1 MSYWIRQDDI
11 TNVFYFSNGIIS
23 QTSEGVGKIGTAFSS
38 FVGMNSF
45 SGAAA
50 DGIKAYIAEVH
61 LTTLLSIGE
70 IFTEFN
76 SKFLLY
82 RDGYFSIDDNSHA
95 QLHEETLFTNETFYT
110 TNRLD
115 VMGKSEDLQGVID
128 SIADIFPCSLP
139 SVAAVESDCTHIATT
154 LNQLNQSAGD
164 YEQTHLSDFDNLDRM
179 ISSLSA
185 FIDNYSGGRSMGSYQ
200 PGDVMSLPCFNN
212 LLTAV
217 NDASKARN
225 TEENKRVLSIAS
237 EHEEVRYKQLVEELA
252 EQREAD
258 GMWMAISS
266 GFEVVGGLFVIGVST
281 VSLVATC
288 GAAAPLA
295 VPGIIGGL
303 GMVVHGV
310 SNMYQG
316 INEMQL
322 GRTGNPF
329 AVASNPIRDTIF
341 CGNQTAWDI
350 FELAS
355 NICGIIGSAGASGY
369 LTATKAGID
378 TAAGVYRVAFTN
390 IGKSLLSVGAGA
402 GTNCGVN
409 KLFEANGWNT
419 NMGRYAALG
428 VSIVAGMASYGALS
442 AFDKATNISGLYPEK
457 ISDTNPANGSL
468 SNEQARRWYLEK
480 EATISDSIDHNASL
494 EEQAHQAFELRNEYR
509 AKARELMANREEAA
523 KLNATE
529 PNKTWDEIVQKQID
543 KGYAGDEIYKSILE
557 SAQRSRP
564 EVNNSLDLDPNNLP
578 KMKYP
583 LKPSDYLRGALDGS
597 VGSEIGEE
605 ANEY

>member
-45 SGAAA
+45 SGATA
-50 DGIKAYIAEVH
+50 DSIKAYIAEVH

-237 EHEEVRYKQLVEELA
+237 EHERVRFEQLKTELA

-258 GMWMAISS
+258 GKWMSIS
-266 GFEVVGGLFVIGVST
+266 GGLEVIGGVFVVGTSIA
-281 VSLVATC
+281 SLVVTG
-288 GAAAPLA
+288 GASAPLA
-295 VPGIIGGL
+295 IPGIIGGS
-303 GMVVHGV
+303 GMIAHGG
-310 SNMYQG
+310 SNLVQG
-316 INEMQL
+316 INEIKL
-322 GRTGNPF
+322 GKAGDSFT
-329 AVASNPIRDTIF
+329 VASNPIRDSIF

-350 FELAS
+350 FGMVSGAL
-355 NICGIIGSAGASGY
+355 GLVGSAGASGW
-369 LTATKAGID
+369 ASAAKAGID
-378 TAAGVYRVAFTN
+378 TTAGISRVVISN
-390 IGKSLLSVGAGA
+390 IGKSVVSVGAGV
-402 GTNCGVN
+402 GTNYGVN
-409 KLFEANGWNT
+409 KLFEVNGWDANV
-419 NMGRYAALG
+419 GRYVALG
-428 VSIVAGMASYGALS
+428 SSIIAGGLTYKGLTAL
-442 AFDKATNISGLYPEK
+442 DKATNFSGQYPAK
-457 ISDTNPANGSL
+457 LDSFSYNGKTLENTINKEFEYVKNSP
-468 SNEQARRWYLEK
+468 EQVQ
-480 EATISDSIDHNASL
+480 S
-494 EEQAHQAFELRNEYR
+494 LRNSFNSTVRKSFLQSLASEQR
-509 AKARELMANREEAA
+509 DALIDAGFSKADIARMEAGYV
-523 KLNATE
+523 
-529 PNKTWDEIVQKQID
+529 P
-543 KGYAGDEIYKSILE
+543 KGYQVHHIMPLDDSGTNSFENLILIDTQHHSVLTAYQNSFCKSLLPGESVTVNWPFLKGNIYT
-557 SAQRSRP
+557 P
-564 EVNNSLDLDPNNLP
+564 
-578 KMKYP
+578 
-583 LKPSDYLRGALDGS
+583 
-597 VGSEIGEE
+597 
-605 ANEY
+605 